1 MGVSCI
7 KKIFLFEI
15 DYDKASSIARI
26 LMHIR
31 QKHPPNIVP
40 EYQLPR
46 NIREGSRE
54 LALYYTYLVTLDY
67 MTDAERLWQRAREAY
82 EQHPEIFTPEKILEI
97 NEKEL
102 ALFLKNLGA
111 RFYNRGSKA
120 WRKISEI
127 LLRDYNGD
135 PRNITIQPL
144 TIKEIKE
151 KHLVKF
157 PYLRGQ
163 KLSNFYL
170 RVMGEKGLL
179 KIIDFNELDVAVDIQ
194 VARFPIST
202 VFIRIHPKGFI
213 CNL

>member
-67 MTDAERLWQRAREAY
+67 MTDAERLWQRTREAY

-202 VFIRIHPKGFI
+202 VFIRIHPKGFV